1 MGCQERLPWRY
12 PLSTPL
18 FLKGPNLGV
27 EPAAIDP
34 ERKKCL
40 MTDRMAWFFPE
51 QNGRV
56 PRMVSFKQHSVLSSS
71 GKKQALLLVT
81 TDNCLIDLRMILDLF
96 WQGSYC
102 IKIAQTVRIS
112 IFCSKHSGC
121 VLPGPRYL
129 GASHHRGSSH
139 PGWILWSQWQ
149 WTGQSY
155 WNIQRDGAGYPGFP
169 AVVCN
174 IAHLE
179 ELSLEIM
186 CSSQA
191 WDAGRAK
198 RSQEEGMLWSLTFC
212 DWHREFSL
220 PTGPRTPASPGPRP
234 QCSQCH
240 YREAQPAP

>member
-1 MGCQERLPWRY
+1 M
-12 PLSTPL
+12 
-18 FLKGPNLGV
+18 
-27 EPAAIDP
+27 
-34 ERKKCL
+34 
-40 MTDRMAWFFPE
+40 
-51 QNGRV
+51 
-56 PRMVSFKQHSVLSSS
+56 
-71 GKKQALLLVT
+71 VT